1 MPTAHGWDLYLFF
14 LVFFL
19 LKLNGSSSKTNFV
32 AFCVREASS
41 VSSPSAVPTL

>member
-1 MPTAHGWDLYLFF
+1 MPTVHGWDLYLVFWF
-14 LVFFL
+14 FFL

-41 VSSPSAVPTL
+41 VSSPSAAATL